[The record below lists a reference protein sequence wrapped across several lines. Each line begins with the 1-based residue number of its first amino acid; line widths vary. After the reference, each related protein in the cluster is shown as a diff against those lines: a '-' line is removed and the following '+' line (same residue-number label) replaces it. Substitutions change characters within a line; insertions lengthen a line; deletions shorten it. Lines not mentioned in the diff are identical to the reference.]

1 MKYRSKVDMSEAEF
15 IALLTLADTMMQRL
29 MARRFNV
36 VKHPRGAAPIVEEDY
51 GDDEDVSAVFN
62 REPAPASD
70 ADADDAAE
78 MMTAHDAEIAA
89 HEARI
94 EDGTRA
100 WAPVVRL
107 WAQNYGVEDAPQPD
121 RAGALMAVFNGHGRA
136 ASAYIRERGGL
147 AGACIDTLAREGI
160 VAPGDAVTLGKR
172 IALNMMQ
179 VGTAIG
185 LPIDHLIERSLLNRE
200 EPDDAMPRGGL
211 LGDLVDMTRPVYG
224 NNEKA

>member
-1 MKYRSKVDMSEAEF
+1 VKSYSKVEMSEAEF
-15 IALLTLADTMMQRL
+15 IAVVALAENMMRTL
-29 MARRFNV
+29 MAGRSFAP
-36 VKHPRGAAPIVEEDY
+36 VKPSSPIVEEDY

-62 REPAPASD
+62 REPAPAPD
-70 ADADDAAE
+70 VDPF
-78 MMTAHDAEIAA
+78 TAHDAEIAA
-89 HEARI
+89 QEAQI

-121 RAGALMAVFNGHGRA
+121 RAGALMAVMNGHGRA
-136 ASAYIRERGGL
+136 ATAYIRERGGL

>member
-1 MKYRSKVDMSEAEF
+1 MKSYSKVEMSEAEF
-15 IALLTLADTMMQRL
+15 IAVVALAENMMRTL
-29 MARRFNV
+29 MAGRSFAP
-36 VKHPRGAAPIVEEDY
+36 VKPSSPIVEEDY

-62 REPAPASD
+62 RAPPRAEEVCD
-70 ADADDAAE
+70 PEDTRAGDLHAA
-78 MMTAHDAEIAA
+78 I
-89 HEARI
+89 EAQI

-107 WAQNYGVEDAPQPD
+107 WAQNYSVEDAPQPD
-121 RAGALMAVFNGHGRA
+121 RAGALMAVMNGHGRA
-136 ASAYIRERGGL
+136 ATAYIRERGGL